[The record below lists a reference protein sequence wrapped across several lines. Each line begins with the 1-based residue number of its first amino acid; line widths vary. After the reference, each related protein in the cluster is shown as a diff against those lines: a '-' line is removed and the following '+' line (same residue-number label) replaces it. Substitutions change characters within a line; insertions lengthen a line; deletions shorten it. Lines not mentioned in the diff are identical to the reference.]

1 MYRHFPLLGPFFL
14 LTIHLLF
21 SQQCHPIYYTAD
33 LNDHLLV
40 EGAPQKGMYGSIVI
54 KGNVGQ
60 HWIGKSIVDKVGVLW
75 EKMEL
80 VIFTKI

>member
-54 KGNVGQ
+54 NGNVGQ
-60 HWIGKSIVDKVGVLW
+60 QMDKQKHRVMGQFDTADNLTPRT
-75 EKMEL
+75 
-80 VIFTKI
+80 I